1 MRRIVSNINF
11 IPVLIC
17 ACVLFLNQHAL
28 TEKAIAEQKQISPIA
43 TKILRDLNIDPQDNS
58 VSIGK
63 DRVIGPDEV
72 VVNDVVVVG
81 ANLTVNGKVHGD
93 AVCIGGNLKVG
104 PNAEINGELVSIG
117 GQLTVDPSAK
127 TNGSNVN
134 IMGGSPFNPQSNP
147 QTPGI
152 GPNGPNGPNIPNI
165 PQYGPNWFGVNKY
178 DEQPTFA
185 SKILR
190 LALDAI
196 YLGFLLF
203 FALILTV
210 FMPKQFNHIEEHL
223 SNEFPRCTL
232 LGIALM
238 IGFPLI
244 LLAFVITLVGILA
257 IPLLLLAWVLSCLLG
272 YIAFGRILGRRII
285 AEKPVMLQILVGLV
299 LLHSPLLIGD
309 FVLLADGNFFTVIG
323 LVFRIIGYII
333 LFSVNFIGFGAVVYS
348 LWGKRDLLRSKKN
361 KQNGSTGPSEN
372 GDAVAV

>member
-1 MRRIVSNINF
+1 MRMIVSKINF

-17 ACVLFLNQHAL
+17 ACVLFFSQHAL
-28 TEKAIAEQKQISPIA
+28 TGKAFAEQKQIGPIA

-63 DRVIGPDEV
+63 DRIIGPDEV
-72 VVNDVVVVG
+72 VLNDVVVVG

-104 PNAEINGELVSIG
+104 PNAEINGELVNVG

-127 TNGSNVN
+127 TNGNNVN
-134 IMGGSPFNPQSNP
+134 MGGFLINPSGNPQI
-147 QTPGI
+147 PGI
-152 GPNGPNGPNIPNI
+152 GPNGPNIPNT
-165 PQYGPNWFGVNKY
+165 PQYGYGPNWFGVNKY

-190 LALDAI
+190 LVLDII

-257 IPLLLLAWVLSCLLG
+257 IPLLILAWVLSCLLG
-272 YIAFGRILGRRII
+272 YIAFGRILGRRIL
-285 AEKPVMLQILVGLV
+285 AEKPIMLQILVGLV

-309 FVLLADGNFFTVIG
+309 FVLLADGNFFSVIG
-323 LVFRIIGYII
+323 AVFRIIGYII
-333 LFSVNFIGFGAVVYS
+333 LISVNFIGFGAVVYS

-361 KQNGSTGPSEN
+361 KQNGTTGPSEN
-372 GDAVAV
+372 GEAIAA